1 MNEKSRLAETLTPGA
16 KDCEETLFT
25 RFCAG
30 AGMLLILLLCLAAG
44 ALLTG
49 LLSGCAMERADP
61 AARSARATYGAITL
75 VASGAGAKASLTIGD
90 GAFTGGE
97 AYEALN
103 NASTQTTT
111 QNPDLSGAAGGL
123 SPIGAGIAAATQ
135 IGGKLIDATK
145 EVKAAK
151 ANAEAKKADAAKAQA
166 EAEADAAKAAN
177 ANCPDCEFVE
187 DCPDCD
193 L

>member
-90 GAFTGGE
+90 GAFTAADGE
-97 AYEALN
+97 GN
-103 NASTQTTT
+103 VTQPSTQTAT